1 MNNNQESENYAA
13 ISKQFEEACAD
24 FQVPATRAAAE
35 QILSQFRQIPNVLP
49 ICQYILE
56 HAQSPMV
63 QFQVALAAG
72 DVAVREYTLYDLPY
86 LSQLKHYLL
95 DYCLQRPK

>member
-49 ICQYILE
+49 ICQYILGLFPLFFY
-56 HAQSPMV
+56 AYVYINKTSN
-63 QFQVALAAG
+63 L
-72 DVAVREYTLYDLPY
+72 
-86 LSQLKHYLL
+86 
-95 DYCLQRPK
+95 